1 MTFDNEEHKQVVL
14 NLINQATFKGE
25 FLEKVVELK
34 AAIEQAEIKEQ
45 K

>member
-1 MTFDNEEHKQVVL
+1 MVFDSEEHKQAVL
-14 NLINQATFKGE
+14 SLVNQATFKGE